1 MRADRIVAA
10 AVAAGAAVLT
20 AQLLLPPIVGLA
32 DNGDFSKVMRPA
44 GLAYVEPEPDRYFRW
59 APSKFAFA
67 APRPDPDGYRTSE
80 TVLARAAAT
89 ASSLVGASLFDIRA
103 LGALHA
109 ALLLL
114 GLGFGIAATRDLAP
128 AARWTAAILL
138 VLVFTDVAY
147 AAPLNSLYGQ
157 AASLVF
163 FLVTVGIAALAIRR
177 GGLPGAWLPAYF
189 IAAALFVCSKPQ
201 EALQAPLLAAL
212 GAGLAGGN
220 TRRRGT
226 AIVLAL
232 LLLGVAIVYFRAT
245 PRELR
250 RVALYHT
257 VFTELLPNSADPGD
271 DLRRLGL
278 PEPFARYAGT
288 TAYDGKAP
296 LGDPAFRE
304 ELDRLGYP
312 ALARIYLAHPD
323 RALSVLRRAAWKG
336 ARMRPP
342 FFGDLAKDAGRPE
355 RAQSRRFAV
364 WSDLKFRL
372 RPWTLAIWTALVA
385 GSSAAALAT
394 WRRASPRGRLARIGL
409 LALCAMAS
417 LELAVCAFADAHIE
431 LVRHLYVFHAMI
443 DLVFVAAVVWTVQT
457 VAARRSLVSRAA
469 RGVSAKSP
477 SGGAS
482 RRGSDR
488 GARVR
493 PPSESL
499 LLRPRREQRA
509 RFCSGSRA
517 SRSAAGSATQ
527 A

>member
-10 AVAAGAAVLT
+10 AIAAGAAVLT
-20 AQLLLPPIVGLA
+20 AQLLVRPIVGLA

-44 GLAYVEPEPDRYFRW
+44 GLAYLEPEPARYFRW
-59 APSKFAFA
+59 ASSKFAFA

-80 TVLARAAAT
+80 TVLARSAT
-89 ASSLVGASLFDIRA
+89 AASGLVGASLFDIRA

-114 GLGFGIAATRDLAP
+114 GLALGIAATRDLAP

-163 FLVTVGIAALAIRR
+163 FLVTAGITALAIRR
-177 GGLPGAWLPAYF
+177 GDLSGAWLAAYF
-189 IAAALFVCSKPQ
+189 VAAALFVCSKPQ

-212 GAGLAGGN
+212 GAALAGGG
-220 TRRRGT
+220 TRRRAT
-226 AIVLAL
+226 AIVLAV

-250 RVALYHT
+250 RVALYHA
-257 VFTELLPNSADPGD
+257 VFTELLPNSADPGN
-271 DLRRLGL
+271 DLRRLSL
-278 PEPFARYAGT
+278 PESLARHAGT
-288 TAYDGKAP
+288 TAYDERAP
-296 LGDPAFRE
+296 LGDPAFRD

-312 ALARIYLAHPD
+312 ALARIYLSQPD
-323 RALSVLRRAAWKG
+323 RAFSVLRRAAWKG

-342 FFGDLAKDAGRPE
+342 FFGDLAKDAGQPE
-355 RAQSRRFAV
+355 RAQSRRFAL

-372 RPWTLAIWTALVA
+372 RPWNLEIWTVLLA
-385 GSSAAALAT
+385 GGAAAALASL
-394 WRRASPRGRLARIGL
+394 RRASPRGRLARIGL

-443 DLVFVAAVVWTVQT
+443 DLLFVAAVVWTVHT
-457 VAARRSLVSRAA
+457 VAARLPFVSRAA
-469 RGVSAKSP
+469 RGVSAT
-477 SGGAS
+477 
-482 RRGSDR
+482 
-488 GARVR
+488 R
-493 PPSESL
+493 PPKAN
-499 LLRPRREQRA
+499 PQQQGTPVAGRR
-509 RFCSGSRA
+509 
-517 SRSAAGSATQ
+517 
-527 A
+527 